1 MDNQDKPI
9 LTLIQ
14 QINSGQ
20 VNPKD
25 LRPEIRQQVVEVLML
40 EGYSDPQLA
49 QILQVCDKTIKRDLE
64 RIYSRNGLSPDAE
77 LIKRL
82 VGSFVMKAEAHRS
95 FLMRIARSR
104 EGTVGERSLAEF
116 YAWKIETDKIKTLQ
130 TLGFLPLIPH
140 HVLAEIYNHSKDD
153 AETFTDLKKELLSIE
168 GIADKEGILDESTK
182 EKIRLLQLKIEK
194 EEIKVDINKLNNDQS
209 KMEES
214 NGQSEQ

>member
-14 QINSGQ
+14 QINSGE

-25 LRPEIRQQVVEVLML
+25 LRPEVRQQVVEVLML
-40 EGYSDPQLA
+40 EGYSEPQLA
-49 QILQVCDKTIKRDLE
+49 QILQVCDRTIKRD
-64 RIYSRNGLSPDAE
+64 IKVICDHNGLSPDSE
-77 LIKRL
+77 LIKKS
-82 VGSFVMKAEAHRS
+82 VGNFVMKSEVHRS

-116 YAWKIETDKIKTLQ
+116 YAWKVETDKIKTLQ

-140 HVLAEIYNHSKDD
+140 HVVAEVYGHHDDD
-153 AETFTDLKKELLSIE
+153 AATFADLKKELVSIE
-168 GIADKEGILDESTK
+168 GVANKEGILDDATR

-194 EEIKVDINKLNNDQS
+194 EEIKVDINKLNN
-209 KMEES
+209 EEPEKEKL
-214 NGQSEQ
+214 NG